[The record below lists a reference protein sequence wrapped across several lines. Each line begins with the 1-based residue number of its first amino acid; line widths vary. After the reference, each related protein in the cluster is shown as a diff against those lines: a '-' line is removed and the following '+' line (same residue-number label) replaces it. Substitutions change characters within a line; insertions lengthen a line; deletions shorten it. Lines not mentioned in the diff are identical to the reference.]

1 MKDTD
6 FDKGRLA
13 ELIGNWF
20 SSRVSAK
27 GIYVYLRDGMDMD
40 DASFQPIYQALLHG
54 MCFDTMSTA
63 AIAADLGDAPGSDTP
78 QRMKDLARLAV
89 ANCFECEEAAP
100 VSPSKA
106 EPKPASIGS
115 FSRAEVFTPDYMLTF
130 SDAGLALAVME
141 GMAEE
146 RKIADVV
153 ETGTPFSKWVKDNLD
168 GLLSCEKTADLPARL
183 EKFKGMVRA
192 MLMGRSYIFEEGK
205 RPYPGHPTRL
215 AFEAQRSG
223 RSDIGSRH
231 MRMEILRR
239 IRDIKLPEGG
249 GGEND

>member
-6 FDKGRLA
+6 LDKARLA
-13 ELIGNWF
+13 ELIGDWF
-20 SSRVSAK
+20 SSRLSAK
-27 GIYVYLRDGMDMD
+27 GIYVYLRDGMGMN

-78 QRMKDLARLAV
+78 QRMKNLARLAV
-89 ANCFECEEAAP
+89 ANCFEGEKEAAP
-100 VSPSKA
+100 APES
-106 EPKPASIGS
+106 KPAAIGS
-115 FSRAEVFTPDYMLTF
+115 FSHAEVFTPDYMLTF

-141 GMAEE
+141 SMAEE
-146 RKIADVV
+146 RKIADIV
-153 ETGTPFSKWVKDNLD
+153 ETGTPFSDWVRDNLD
-168 GLLSCEKTADLPARL
+168 GLLAPEKTPNLPERL

-205 RPYPGHPTRL
+205 RPYPGRPTRL
-215 AFEAQRSG
+215 VFEAHRDG

-239 IRDIKLPEGG
+239 IRDIKIPEEGSG
-249 GGEND
+249 KND